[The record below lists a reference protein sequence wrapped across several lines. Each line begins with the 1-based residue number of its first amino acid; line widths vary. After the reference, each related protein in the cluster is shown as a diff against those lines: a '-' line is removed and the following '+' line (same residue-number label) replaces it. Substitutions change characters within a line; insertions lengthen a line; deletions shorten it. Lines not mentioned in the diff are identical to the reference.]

1 MEFYVFFISSN
12 GTIDFKTILAT
23 SKEHTIS
30 YFNEITSNKYEIAG
44 VFKKGN
50 YGLKL
55 VTGIL

>member
-12 GTIDFKTILAT
+12 GTIDFKTILAS
-23 SKEHTIS
+23 SKKHAIS
-30 YFNEITSNKYEIAG
+30 YFNEITYNKYEIAG

-55 VTGIL
+55 ITGII

>member
-12 GTIDFKTILAT
+12 ATIDFKTILAS
-23 SKEHTIS
+23 SKEHAIS

-50 YGLKL
+50 YELRL

>member
-12 GTIDFKTILAT
+12 GTIDFKTILAS
-23 SKEHTIS
+23 SKKHVIS

-55 VTGIL
+55 VTGLI

>member
-12 GTIDFKTILAT
+12 GTIDFKTILAS
-23 SKEHTIS
+23 SKEHAIS
-30 YFNEITSNKYEIAG
+30 YFNKITSNKYEIAG

-55 VTGIL
+55 VTGLL

>member
-1 MEFYVFFISSN
+1 MEFYVFFIGSN
-12 GTIDFKTILAT
+12 GNIDFKTILAS
-23 SKEHTIS
+23 SKKHAIS

-55 VTGIL
+55 VTGLI